1 MEYIKLFQAHEEY
14 DAFLSGGT
22 MLRPNVSHCIE
33 EKHVHYKSRL
43 KDKPLTFIALDNC
56 TFSFSQNDLEYS
68 LDNGKTWETL
78 SSGTS
83 TPTVKFGNRISW
95 KCETP
100 TIEEMNG
107 IGRFSSTGK
116 FAAEGNV
123 MSLLYGDDFVDKD
136 DLTGKDFVF
145 RTLFRY
151 SNIVAADRLILPAM
165 TLSASCYRTMFAEC
179 PELITPPEE
188 LPAMVMKEACYSLMF
203 RLCTSLRKA
212 PKLPATTLA
221 KQCYQQMFQ
230 RCESLVEP
238 PTILP
243 ATEVEYG
250 CYATMFSGCT
260 SLTIAPELPA
270 TTLQSGATGCYSCM
284 FSDCKNLETAPY
296 LPATGHIP
304 ENGYR
309 WMFDGCTS
317 LKNVQP
323 VLPFTSVARC
333 SCQFMFSN
341 CQSLETAPEVNITAT
356 TGNYGLGYMF
366 ADCINLK
373 NVQKT
378 LPVVENINLN
388 TYYYMFAVCTS
399 LEKAPILPI
408 EDVGTANPYYCMF
421 QGSSKL
427 KWVACYRKSG
437 SDSAT
442 NWLNGV
448 SPTGTIWVYRDT
460 TYPSGISGIPN
471 GWTVKYIG
479 EDGDPLNNGD
489 E

>member
-56 TFSFSQNDLEYS
+56 TFSFSQNDLDYS

-83 TPTVKFGNRISW
+83 TPTIKYGNRISW
-95 KCETP
+95 KCENP
-100 TIEEMNG
+100 IIEEMNG

-116 FAAEGNV
+116 FAAEGNI
-123 MSLLYGDDFVDKD
+123 MSLLYGDDFADKD

-151 SNIVAADRLILPAM
+151 SNIVTADRLILPAM

-188 LPAMVMKEACYSLMF
+188 LPALEVAETCYAIMF
-203 RLCTSLRKA
+203 RLSTKLKKA
-212 PKLPATTLA
+212 PKILA
-221 KQCYQQMFQ
+221 EKLASQCCIHMFYG
-230 RCESLVEP
+230 CSSLVEVP
-238 PTILP
+238 DILP
-243 ATEVEYG
+243 AMEIAPG
-250 CYATMFSGCT
+250 CYEGMFSGCT
-260 SLTIAPELPA
+260 SLTAAPQLPA
-270 TTLQSGATGCYSCM
+270 LEFSGASRCYCCM
-284 FSDCKNLETAPY
+284 FGDCHSLTDVPDLLCEGM
-296 LPATGHIP
+296 LPGSA
-304 ENGYR
+304 YR
-309 WMFDGCTS
+309 WMF
-317 LKNVQP
+317 
-323 VLPFTSVARC
+323 
-333 SCQFMFSN
+333 SN
-341 CQSLETAPEVNITAT
+341 CKSLSKAPKILATGVNYCSMQHMFENCVSLVTAPEIHVTAT
-356 TGNYGLGYMF
+356 TGNYGLGFMF
-366 ADCINLK
+366 DGCTNLK
-373 NVQKT
+373 NVQRA
-378 LPVVENINLN
+378 LPPIENINLN
-388 TYYYMFAVCTS
+388 TYYNMFQYCTS

-408 EDVGTANPYYCMF
+408 EDVGTANPYHMMF
-421 QGSSKL
+421 YMCSKL